1 MQLQELLD
9 QKYTNIISPTTV
21 DIGRTNLIEM
31 DIPTEGPLI
40 ASKPYM
46 VPLKYHEFV
55 DHKIKQLE
63 KACIISRSTSDWAR
77 IILVVPKKKEN
88 AQTGSNTSGSKIV
101 SLICDCASTT
111 GNSIVR
117 YKQLT
122 RLKPMEV

>member
-1 MQLQELLD
+1 ML
-9 QKYTNIISPTTV
+9 
-21 DIGRTNLIEM
+21 
-31 DIPTEGPLI
+31 DIPTVGPPI
-40 ASKPYM
+40 TSKPYIM
-46 VPLKYHEFV
+46 PLKYHESV

-63 KACIISRSTSDWAR
+63 KAGIISRSMSDWAR
-77 IILVVPKKKEN
+77 PTPVVTKKEEN
-88 AQTGSNTSGSKIV
+88 AETGNNTSGSKIF